1 MTISGF
7 SVSAGD
13 ALPGAIDLGSNG
25 SNMVCCSL
33 VCRLFP
39 AIAGEG
45 GLSGGVPKLGGL
57 FPNESC
63 KAAARADWP
72 GPSEEPP
79 APGPA
84 RGVLLS
90 ASDRLG
96 ALYGTCGEDARRAMD
111 VVRDADSANGDALL
125 RASAADEPGIGRGL
139 EGDEACECLCPD
151 IVKGVQRGIQV
162 STIMI

>member
-13 ALPGAIDLGSNG
+13 ALPGATDLGSNG

-33 VCRLFP
+33 ACRLFP
-39 AIAGEG
+39 AIAGER

-57 FPNESC
+57 FPDESC

-72 GPSEEPP
+72 GPIEEPP

-96 ALYGTCGEDARRAMD
+96 ALYGEDARRAMD
-111 VVRDADSANGDALL
+111 VVRDADSATGDALL
-125 RASAADEPGIGRGL
+125 MASAADEPGIDRGL

-151 IVKGVQRGIQV
+151 IVKGVQKGIQV
-162 STIMI
+162 SIIMIL